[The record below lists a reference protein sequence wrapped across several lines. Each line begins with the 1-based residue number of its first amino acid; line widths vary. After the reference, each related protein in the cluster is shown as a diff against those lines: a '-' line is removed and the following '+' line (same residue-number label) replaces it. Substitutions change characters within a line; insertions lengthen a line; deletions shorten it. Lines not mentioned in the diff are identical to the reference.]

1 MDFETIKNNAVNAFR
16 QLSVLRVI
24 VTSPNEKVADVP
36 ALYALAALLLAP
48 WVCAAALVLGFLF
61 KYGIRFVRVI
71 SPFYC
76 VMIVYQIYAGALRG
90 AGIVRMP
97 VIIML
102 LSFVAFRQAYLFTV
116 SRVNNIPG
124 LMAFGYPVGWILCSV
139 MMTICYFSSPLGRKN
154 KPAAAE

>member
-61 KYGIRFVRVI
+61 KYGIRFEKDAVKMNYRTN
-71 SPFYC
+71 
-76 VMIVYQIYAGALRG
+76 
-90 AGIVRMP
+90 
-97 VIIML
+97 
-102 LSFVAFRQAYLFTV
+102 AFR
-116 SRVNNIPG
+116 RVNLRRFP
-124 LMAFGYPVGWILCSV
+124 
-139 MMTICYFSSPLGRKN
+139 SSESATGGDDRKRPSKGRTLN
-154 KPAAAE
+154 LNTHI

>member
-61 KYGIRFVRVI
+61 K
-71 SPFYC
+71 
-76 VMIVYQIYAGALRG
+76 ATN
-90 AGIVRMP
+90 
-97 VIIML
+97 
-102 LSFVAFRQAYLFTV
+102 AFRHACGVTPPSKREDFEPEYTHINTNRDEPFMV
-116 SRVNNIPG
+116 RPG
-124 LMAFGYPVGWILCSV
+124 F
-139 MMTICYFSSPLGRKN
+139 FHK
-154 KPAAAE
+154 K

>member
-61 KYGIRFVRVI
+61 GVFHRLN
-71 SPFYC
+71 PP
-76 VMIVYQIYAGALRG
+76 Q
-90 AGIVRMP
+90 
-97 VIIML
+97 
-102 LSFVAFRQAYLFTV
+102 
-116 SRVNNIPG
+116 
-124 LMAFGYPVGWILCSV
+124 
-139 MMTICYFSSPLGRKN
+139 
-154 KPAAAE
+154 AAAIENVPRRGRTLNLNTHI